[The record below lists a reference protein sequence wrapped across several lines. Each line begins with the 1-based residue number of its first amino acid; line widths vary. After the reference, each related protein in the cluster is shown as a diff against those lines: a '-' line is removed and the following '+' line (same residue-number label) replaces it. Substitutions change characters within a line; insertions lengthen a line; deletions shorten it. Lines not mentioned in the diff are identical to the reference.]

1 MKTTTTA
8 CTAIPIKINCHFI
21 RVLLLALAVLCCSSI
36 VHGETNSLCISS
48 TTRMPFVVDS
58 SKLLLRCGGDGD
70 GSNQSDDDEKE
81 STRVEKKDD
90 ACDHDE
96 KGESQVIQEEEDG
109 LEEQFEGNIMTKNSN
124 VEGNEDA
131 EREQDDI
138 LEDNASVDMETE
150 EEDPMEADETRILDE
165 DETQTDSFVS
175 TETLPDSVLDD
186 NPTQNKIQEDGIII
200 SSDNT
205 GDSVEI
211 IQDSQEEWF
220 FNNQIIDLAADAQQ
234 DNDEEDTTTRISN
247 GIEINYADNDN
258 DDEDVSLQDIL
269 HLDNNDNDDFE
280 STLGIDEE
288 DNIATNL
295 FKELLLSEIQEQS
308 SSFFVDTTIIT
319 DDMRQIL
326 ASLSYTANEINI
338 MKPNIASTVIQFKL
352 RRPSN
357 GMPKNWGI
365 ASEEEEE
372 DTYNGEEKG
381 GCAARKLKLNEV
393 QKIVKRILLSSAGI
407 ACSVLLLQKSFR
419 SATPAEEDVST
430 FSSPEEL
437 DNDDTFMEQQLEENS
452 NVSENRNAILYYTKE
467 DETWFDQL
475 ITLVAKKL
483 QNLFRRVNY

>member
-21 RVLLLALAVLCCSSI
+21 RILLLALAVLCCSSI

-175 TETLPDSVLDD
+175 PKRYLILFWMTILPK
-186 NPTQNKIQEDGIII
+186 TK
-200 SSDNT
+200 
-205 GDSVEI
+205 
-211 IQDSQEEWF
+211 F
-220 FNNQIIDLAADAQQ
+220 KKM
-234 DNDEEDTTTRISN
+234 
-247 GIEINYADNDN
+247 
-258 DDEDVSLQDIL
+258 VSLFLVKIL
-269 HLDNNDNDDFE
+269 VTA
-280 STLGIDEE
+280 SK
-288 DNIATNL
+288 L
-295 FKELLLSEIQEQS
+295 F
-308 SSFFVDTTIIT
+308 
-319 DDMRQIL
+319 R
-326 ASLSYTANEINI
+326 
-338 MKPNIASTVIQFKL
+338 
-352 RRPSN
+352 
-357 GMPKNWGI
+357 
-365 ASEEEEE
+365 
-372 DTYNGEEKG
+372 
-381 GCAARKLKLNEV
+381 
-393 QKIVKRILLSSAGI
+393 IVKKNGFLIIKLL
-407 ACSVLLLQKSFR
+407 
-419 SATPAEEDVST
+419 T
-430 FSSPEEL
+430 
-437 DNDDTFMEQQLEENS
+437 
-452 NVSENRNAILYYTKE
+452 
-467 DETWFDQL
+467 
-475 ITLVAKKL
+475 
-483 QNLFRRVNY
+483 

>member
-1 MKTTTTA
+1 MSYYNIVERIQKLKRQITNYTCIHRAAFFYSWAGHKTDCGA
-8 CTAIPIKINCHFI
+8 RNKNH
-21 RVLLLALAVLCCSSI
+21 
-36 VHGETNSLCISS
+36 
-48 TTRMPFVVDS
+48 
-58 SKLLLRCGGDGD
+58 LR
-70 GSNQSDDDEKE
+70 
-81 STRVEKKDD
+81 
-90 ACDHDE
+90 
-96 KGESQVIQEEEDG
+96 
-109 LEEQFEGNIMTKNSN
+109 
-124 VEGNEDA
+124 
-131 EREQDDI
+131 
-138 LEDNASVDMETE
+138 
-150 EEDPMEADETRILDE
+150 
-165 DETQTDSFVS
+165 
-175 TETLPDSVLDD
+175 
-186 NPTQNKIQEDGIII
+186 
-200 SSDNT
+200 
-205 GDSVEI
+205 
-211 IQDSQEEWF
+211 W
-220 FNNQIIDLAADAQQ
+220 
-234 DNDEEDTTTRISN
+234 
-247 GIEINYADNDN
+247 
-258 DDEDVSLQDIL
+258 
-269 HLDNNDNDDFE
+269 
-280 STLGIDEE
+280 
-288 DNIATNL
+288 
-295 FKELLLSEIQEQS
+295 S

-381 GCAARKLKLNEV
+381 GCAARKLKRYQV
-393 QKIVKRILLSSAGI
+393 QKIVKRIILSSAGI